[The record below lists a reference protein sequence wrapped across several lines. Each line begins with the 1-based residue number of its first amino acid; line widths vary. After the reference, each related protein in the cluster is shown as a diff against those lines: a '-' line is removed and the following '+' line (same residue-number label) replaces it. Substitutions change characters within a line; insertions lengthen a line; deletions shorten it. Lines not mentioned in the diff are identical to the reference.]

1 MNRFIS
7 VHYTTIHHELEH
19 ANLSRKKL
27 LRIAAERNKAGCAE
41 FMLRMAC
48 YSPEELGFID
58 ETLKDECTVG
68 RRYGRSK
75 KGTRCAKKQLF
86 VQGQCTSTEALL
98 SLDGIIAC
106 TAVEGSMTKER
117 FLTFLELNVVRI
129 SIPNDYTRTDLT
141 HSYRNA
147 LRIRVP

>member
-1 MNRFIS
+1 MAR
-7 VHYTTIHHELEH
+7 YT
-19 ANLSRKKL
+19 
-27 LRIAAERNKAGCAE
+27 
-41 FMLRMAC
+41 
-48 YSPEELGFID
+48 PEELGFID
-58 ETLKDECTVG
+58 ETSKDERTVG

-75 KGTRCAKKQLF
+75 KGTCCAKKQPF
-86 VQGQCTSTEALL
+86 VRGRRTSTEALL

-147 LRIRVP
+147 LRIQVP